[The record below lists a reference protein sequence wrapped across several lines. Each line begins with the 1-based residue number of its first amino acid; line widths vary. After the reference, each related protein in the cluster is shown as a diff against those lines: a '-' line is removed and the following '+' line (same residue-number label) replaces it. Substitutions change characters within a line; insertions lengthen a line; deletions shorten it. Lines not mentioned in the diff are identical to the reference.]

1 MSSCLDSLPGSLE
14 PTYACA
20 TEIVAMGPIA
30 ALLILIIGV
39 PLIKLAK
46 MYLRRLFDRTDVID
60 ESIENFIFRIAGV
73 AMWAILLLT
82 AVNELGINVTGLVAA
97 LGIVGLAIAFASQDT
112 MENIIAGIFIII
124 DRPFREGERILLPK
138 KIGGLYSS
146 WGDVQE
152 IGLRTTTVRSTDG
165 VMLTI
170 PNKQLT
176 KDAVAN
182 FSHRRDMQLRV
193 RIRLGL
199 TPTWGNVTK
208 AEAIVKD
215 IAKNHPD
222 ICQEKPKPP
231 EAVLRDFGDQDVI
244 MEIRYYVENAKQM
257 RPSKSFFVTEILRRF
272 EEEKVTLAFPVRINM
287 NSDVKLEDRG
297 F

>member
-1 MSSCLDSLPGSLE
+1 MGCIDNFPSDLALTPE
-14 PTYACA
+14 CA
-20 TEIVAMGPIA
+20 TELVSLGPVA
-30 ALLILIIGV
+30 ALLTLIIGI
-39 PLIKLAK
+39 PIIKIILR
-46 MYLRRLFDRTDVID
+46 YLKRAFEKYDYID
-60 ESIENFIFRIAGV
+60 QGLENFLFRIVSV
-73 AMWAILLLT
+73 ALWAVVILT
-82 AVNELGINVTGLVAA
+82 AANELGINVTGIVAA
-97 LGIVGLAIAFASQDT
+97 LGIVGLAVAFASQDT
-112 MENIIAGIFIII
+112 MENIIAGVFIII

-170 PNKQLT
+170 PNKLLT

-199 TPTWGNVTK
+199 TPTWSNVTK
-208 AEAIVKD
+208 AEVIVKD

-244 MEIRYYVENAKQM
+244 MEIRYYVENAKRM

-287 NSDVKLEDRG
+287 NSDVELSDLG

>member
-1 MSSCLDSLPGSLE
+1 MNVDDLPSAYECASELVSL
-14 PTYACA
+14 
-20 TEIVAMGPIA
+20 GPVA
-30 ALLILIIGV
+30 ALLTLIIGIPV
-39 PLIKLAK
+39 IKIILI
-46 MYLRRLFDRTDVID
+46 YLQRVFDKYDYID
-60 ESIENFIFRIAGV
+60 QGIENFLFRV
-73 AMWAILLLT
+73 ASVALWAVVLLT
-82 AVNELGINVTGLVAA
+82 AASELGINVTGIVAA
-97 LGIVGLAIAFASQDT
+97 LGIVGLAMAFAAQDT
-112 MENIIAGIFIII
+112 IENIIAGIFLMV

-138 KIGGLYSS
+138 RIGGLYSS

-170 PNKQLT
+170 PNKLLT

-208 AEAIVKD
+208 AEVIIRAF
-215 IAKNHPD
+215 AKNHPD

-244 MEIRYYVENAKQM
+244 MEIRYYVENPKRM

-272 EEEKVTLAFPVRINM
+272 EEENVTLAFPVRINM
-287 NSDVKLEDRG
+287 NSDVELSDLG

>member
-1 MSSCLDSLPGSLE
+1 MGCIENFPNNLA
-14 PTYACA
+14 PTYECA
-20 TEIVAMGPIA
+20 SELASLGPVA
-30 ALLILIIGV
+30 ALLTLIIGI
-39 PLIKLAK
+39 PIIKIILR
-46 MYLRRLFDRTDVID
+46 YLKRAFEKYDYID
-60 ESIENFIFRIAGV
+60 QGLENFLFRIVSV
-73 AMWAILLLT
+73 ALWAVVILT
-82 AVNELGINVTGLVAA
+82 AANELGINVTGIVAA
-97 LGIVGLAIAFASQDT
+97 LGIVGLAMAFAAQDT

-170 PNKQLT
+170 PNKLLT

-208 AEAIVKD
+208 AEVIVKD

-244 MEIRYYVENAKQM
+244 MEIRYYVENAKRM

-287 NSDVKLEDRG
+287 NSDVELSDLG

>member
-1 MSSCLDSLPGSLE
+1 MPSCLDSLPNSLE
-14 PTYACA
+14 PTYSCA
-20 TEIVAMGPIA
+20 TEIVATGPIS
-30 ALLILIIGV
+30 ALLILIIGI

-46 MYLRRLFDRTDVID
+46 RYLRRLFDRTDTLD

-73 AMWAILLLT
+73 AMWAIVLLT
-82 AVNELGINVTGLVAA
+82 AANELGINVTGIVAA
-97 LGIVGLAIAFASQDT
+97 LGIIGLAVAFASQDT

-124 DRPFREGERILLPK
+124 DRPFREGDRILLPK

-146 WGDVQE
+146 WGDVTE
-152 IGLRTTTVRSTDG
+152 IGLRSTRVRSTDG

-170 PNKQLT
+170 PNKLLT
-176 KDAVAN
+176 KEAVAN
-182 FSHRRDMQLRV
+182 FSHRRDMELRV

-208 AEAIVKD
+208 AEEIIKD

-244 MEIRYYVENAKQM
+244 MEIRYYVANPKKM
-257 RPSKSFFVTEILRRF
+257 RSSKSFFVTEILRRF
-272 EEEKVTLAFPVRINM
+272 GEEKVTLAFPVRINM
-287 NSDVKLEDRG
+287 NSDVKLEDLG

>member
-1 MSSCLDSLPGSLE
+1 MGCIENFPNNLA
-14 PTYACA
+14 PTYECA
-20 TEIVAMGPIA
+20 SELASLGPVA
-30 ALLILIIGV
+30 ALLTLIIGI
-39 PLIKLAK
+39 PIIKIILR
-46 MYLRRLFDRTDVID
+46 YLKRAFEKYDYID
-60 ESIENFIFRIAGV
+60 QGLENFLFRIVSV
-73 AMWAILLLT
+73 ALWVLVILT
-82 AVNELGINVTGLVAA
+82 AANELGINVTGIVAA
-97 LGIVGLAIAFASQDT
+97 LGIVGLAVAFASKDT

-124 DRPFREGERILLPK
+124 DRPFREGDRILLPK

-146 WGDVQE
+146 WGDVTE
-152 IGLRTTTVRSTDG
+152 IGLRSTRVRSTDG

-170 PNKQLT
+170 PNKLLT
-176 KDAVAN
+176 KEAVAN
-182 FSHRRDMQLRV
+182 FSHRRDMELRV

-208 AEAIVKD
+208 AEEIVKD

-244 MEIRYYVENAKQM
+244 MEIRYYVANPKKM
-257 RPSKSFFVTEILRRF
+257 RSSKSFFVTEILRRF
-272 EEEKVTLAFPVRINM
+272 GEEKVTLAFPVRINM
-287 NSDVKLEDRG
+287 NSDVKLEDLG

>member
-82 AVNELGINVTGLVAA
+82 AVNELGINVTGIVAA
-97 LGIVGLAIAFASQDT
+97 LGIVGLAVAFASQDT

-208 AEAIVKD
+208 AEEIVKD

>member
-1 MSSCLDSLPGSLE
+1 MSCIENFPNNLA
-14 PTYACA
+14 PTYECA
-20 TEIVAMGPIA
+20 SELASLGPVA
-30 ALLILIIGV
+30 ALLTLIIGI
-39 PLIKLAK
+39 PIIKIILR
-46 MYLRRLFDRTDVID
+46 YLKRAFEKYDYID
-60 ESIENFIFRIAGV
+60 QGLENFIFRIASV
-73 AMWAILLLT
+73 ALWAVVILP
-82 AVNELGINVTGLVAA
+82 AANELGINVTGIVAA
-97 LGIVGLAIAFASQDT
+97 LGIVGLAVAFASQDT

-138 KIGGLYSS
+138 KIGGIYSS

-170 PNKQLT
+170 PNKLLT

-199 TPTWGNVTK
+199 TPTWSNVTK
-208 AEAIVKD
+208 AEVIVKD

-244 MEIRYYVENAKQM
+244 MEIRYYVENAKRM

-272 EEEKVTLAFPVRINM
+272 EEENVTLAFPVRINM
-287 NSDVKLEDRG
+287 NSDVELSDLG

>member
-1 MSSCLDSLPGSLE
+1 MRCSLDSLPDSLG
-14 PTYACA
+14 TAYSCA
-20 TEIVAMGPIA
+20 TELVATGPIS
-30 ALLILIIGV
+30 ALLILVIGI

-46 MYLRRLFDRTDVID
+46 GYLRRLFDRTETLD

-73 AMWAILLLT
+73 AMWAIVLLT
-82 AVNELGINVTGLVAA
+82 AANELGINVTGIVAA
-97 LGIVGLAIAFASQDT
+97 LGIIGLAVAFASQDT

-124 DRPFREGERILLPK
+124 DRPFREGDRILLPK

-146 WGDVQE
+146 WGDVTE
-152 IGLRTTTVRSTDG
+152 IGLRSTRVRSTDG

-170 PNKQLT
+170 PNKLLT
-176 KDAVAN
+176 KEAVAN
-182 FSHRRDMQLRV
+182 FSHRRDMELRV

-208 AEAIVKD
+208 AEEIVKD

-244 MEIRYYVENAKQM
+244 MEIRYYVANPKKM
-257 RPSKSFFVTEILRRF
+257 RSSKSFFVTEILRRF
-272 EEEKVTLAFPVRINM
+272 GEEKVTLAFPVRINM
-287 NSDVKLEDRG
+287 NSDVKLEDLG

>member
-1 MSSCLDSLPGSLE
+1 MTCLEDLPTNLE
-14 PTYACA
+14 PTYDCT
-20 TEIVAMGPIA
+20 TELISLGPIA
-30 ALLILIIGV
+30 ALLTLIIGITI
-39 PLIKLAK
+39 IKIILR
-46 MYLRRLFDRTDVID
+46 YLKRAFEKYDYID
-60 ESIENFIFRIAGV
+60 KGLENFIYKIVSV
-73 AMWAILLLT
+73 ALWVLVILT
-82 AVNELGINVTGLVAA
+82 AANEVGINVMGIVAA
-97 LGIVGLAIAFASQDT
+97 LGIVGLAVAFASQDT
-112 MENIIAGIFIII
+112 MENIIAGIFLII
-124 DRPFREGERILLPK
+124 DRPFREGDRILLPK
-138 KIGGLYSS
+138 KIGGIYSS

-170 PNKQLT
+170 PNKLLT

-199 TPTWGNVTK
+199 TPTWSNVTK
-208 AEAIVKD
+208 AEVIVKD

-244 MEIRYYVENAKQM
+244 MEIRYYVENPKRM

-287 NSDVKLEDRG
+287 NSNVELSDLG

>member
-1 MSSCLDSLPGSLE
+1 MGCIENFPNDLA
-14 PTYACA
+14 PTYECA
-20 TEIVAMGPIA
+20 SELASLGPVA
-30 ALLILIIGV
+30 ALLTLIIGI
-39 PLIKLAK
+39 PIIKIILR
-46 MYLRRLFDRTDVID
+46 YLKRAFEKYDYID
-60 ESIENFIFRIAGV
+60 QGLENFIFRIASV
-73 AMWAILLLT
+73 ALWAVVILT
-82 AVNELGINVTGLVAA
+82 AANELGINVTGIVAA
-97 LGIVGLAIAFASQDT
+97 LGIVGLAMAFAAQDT

-124 DRPFREGERILLPK
+124 DRPFREGDRILLPK

-146 WGDVQE
+146 WGDVTE
-152 IGLRTTTVRSTDG
+152 IGLRSTRVRSTDG

-170 PNKQLT
+170 PNKLLT

-182 FSHRRDMQLRV
+182 FSHRRDMELRV

-199 TPTWGNVTK
+199 PPTWGNVTK
-208 AEAIVKD
+208 AEEIVKD

-222 ICQEKPKPP
+222 VCQEKPKPP

-244 MEIRYYVENAKQM
+244 MEIRYYVENAKRM

-272 EEEKVTLAFPVRINM
+272 EEEKVTLAFPVRVNM
-287 NSDVKLEDRG
+287 NSDVELSDLG

>member
-1 MSSCLDSLPGSLE
+1 MACLENLPTNLE
-14 PTYACA
+14 PTYDCA
-20 TEIVAMGPIA
+20 TELISLGPIA
-30 ALLILIIGV
+30 ALLTLIIGITI
-39 PLIKLAK
+39 IKIILR
-46 MYLRRLFDRTDVID
+46 YLKRAFEKYDYID
-60 ESIENFIFRIAGV
+60 QGLENFIYKIVSV
-73 AMWAILLLT
+73 ALWVLVILT
-82 AVNELGINVTGLVAA
+82 AANEVGINVMGIVAA
-97 LGIVGLAIAFASQDT
+97 LGIVGLAVAFASQDT

-138 KIGGLYSS
+138 KIGGIYSS

-170 PNKQLT
+170 PNKLLT

-199 TPTWGNVTK
+199 TPTWSNVTK
-208 AEAIVKD
+208 AEVIIKD

-231 EAVLRDFGDQDVI
+231 EAVLRDFGDQDVV
-244 MEIRYYVENAKQM
+244 MEIRYYVENAKRM

-287 NSDVKLEDRG
+287 NSNVELSDFG

>member
-1 MSSCLDSLPGSLE
+1 MPSCLDSLPNSLE
-14 PTYACA
+14 STYSCA
-20 TEIVAMGPIA
+20 TEIVATGPIS
-30 ALLILIIGV
+30 ALLILIIGI

-46 MYLRRLFDRTDVID
+46 GYLRRLFDRTDTLD

-73 AMWAILLLT
+73 TMWAILLLT
-82 AVNELGINVTGLVAA
+82 AANELGINVTGIVAA
-97 LGIVGLAIAFASQDT
+97 LGIIGLAVAFASQDT

-146 WGDVQE
+146 WGDVTE
-152 IGLRTTTVRSTDG
+152 IGLRSTRVRSTDG

-170 PNKQLT
+170 PNKLLT
-176 KDAVAN
+176 KEAVAN
-182 FSHRRDMQLRV
+182 FSHRRDMELRV

-208 AEAIVKD
+208 AEEIVKD

-244 MEIRYYVENAKQM
+244 MEIRYYVANPKKM
-257 RPSKSFFVTEILRRF
+257 RSSKSFFVTEILRRF
-272 EEEKVTLAFPVRINM
+272 GEEKVTLAFPVRINM
-287 NSDVKLEDRG
+287 NSDVKLEDLG

>member
-1 MSSCLDSLPGSLE
+1 MRCSLDSLPDSLG
-14 PTYACA
+14 TAYSCA
-20 TEIVAMGPIA
+20 TELVATGPIS

-46 MYLRRLFDRTDVID
+46 RYLRRLFDRTDTLD

-73 AMWAILLLT
+73 AMWAIVLLT
-82 AVNELGINVTGLVAA
+82 AANELGINVTGIVAA
-97 LGIVGLAIAFASQDT
+97 LGIIGLAVAFASQDT

-124 DRPFREGERILLPK
+124 DRPFREGDRILLPK

-146 WGDVQE
+146 WGDVTE
-152 IGLRTTTVRSTDG
+152 IGLRSTRVRSTDG

-170 PNKQLT
+170 PNKLLT
-176 KDAVAN
+176 KEAVAN
-182 FSHRRDMQLRV
+182 FSHRRDMELRV

-208 AEAIVKD
+208 AEDIVKD

-244 MEIRYYVENAKQM
+244 MEIRYYVANPKKM
-257 RPSKSFFVTEILRRF
+257 RSSKSFFVTEILRRF
-272 EEEKVTLAFPVRINM
+272 GEEKVTLAFPVRINM
-287 NSDVKLEDRG
+287 NSDVKLEDLG

>member
-1 MSSCLDSLPGSLE
+1 MGCMENFPNDLA
-14 PTYACA
+14 PTYECA
-20 TEIVAMGPIA
+20 SELASLGPVA
-30 ALLILIIGV
+30 ALLTLIIGI
-39 PLIKLAK
+39 PIIKIILRYLKLAFEK
-46 MYLRRLFDRTDVID
+46 YDYID
-60 ESIENFIFRIAGV
+60 QGLENFLFRIVSV
-73 AMWAILLLT
+73 ALWVLVILT
-82 AVNELGINVTGLVAA
+82 AANELGINVMGIVAA
-97 LGIVGLAIAFASQDT
+97 LGIIGLAVAFASKDT

-124 DRPFREGERILLPK
+124 DRPFREGDRILLPK

-208 AEAIVKD
+208 AEIIVKD

-244 MEIRYYVENAKQM
+244 MEIRYYVENAKEM

>member
-1 MSSCLDSLPGSLE
+1 MSCIENFPNNLA
-14 PTYACA
+14 PTYECA
-20 TEIVAMGPIA
+20 SELASLGPVA
-30 ALLILIIGV
+30 ALLTLIIGI
-39 PLIKLAK
+39 PIIKIILR
-46 MYLRRLFDRTDVID
+46 YLKRAFEKYDYID
-60 ESIENFIFRIAGV
+60 QGLENFIFRIASV
-73 AMWAILLLT
+73 ALWAVVILT
-82 AVNELGINVTGLVAA
+82 AANELGINVTGIVAA
-97 LGIVGLAIAFASQDT
+97 LGIVGLAMAFAAQDT

-170 PNKQLT
+170 PNKLLT

-199 TPTWGNVTK
+199 TPTWSNVTK
-208 AEAIVKD
+208 AEVIVKD

-244 MEIRYYVENAKQM
+244 MEIRYYVENAKRM

-287 NSDVKLEDRG
+287 NSDVELSDLG

>member
-1 MSSCLDSLPGSLE
+1 MSNCLDSLPNSLE
-14 PTYACA
+14 PTYSCA
-20 TEIVAMGPIA
+20 TEIVATGPIS

-46 MYLRRLFDRTDVID
+46 RYLRRLFDRTETLD

-73 AMWAILLLT
+73 DMWAIVLLT
-82 AVNELGINVTGLVAA
+82 SANELGINVTGIVAA
-97 LGIVGLAIAFASQDT
+97 LGIIGLAVAFASQDT

-124 DRPFREGERILLPK
+124 DRPFREGDRILLPK

-146 WGDVQE
+146 WGDVTE
-152 IGLRTTTVRSTDG
+152 IGLRSTRVRSTDG

-170 PNKQLT
+170 PNKLLT
-176 KDAVAN
+176 KEAVAN
-182 FSHRRDMQLRV
+182 FSHRRDMELRV

-208 AEAIVKD
+208 AEEIVKD

-244 MEIRYYVENAKQM
+244 MEIRYYVANPKKM
-257 RPSKSFFVTEILRRF
+257 RSSKSFFVTEILRRF
-272 EEEKVTLAFPVRINM
+272 GEEKVTLAFPVRINM
-287 NSDVKLEDRG
+287 NSDVKLEDLG

>member
-1 MSSCLDSLPGSLE
+1 MRCSLDNLPDSLGTAYS
-14 PTYACA
+14 CA
-20 TEIVAMGPIA
+20 TELVATGPIS
-30 ALLILIIGV
+30 ALLILVIGI
-39 PLIKLAK
+39 PLIKIAK
-46 MYLRRLFDRTDVID
+46 GYLRRLFDRTETLD

-73 AMWAILLLT
+73 AMWAIVLLT
-82 AVNELGINVTGLVAA
+82 AANELGINVTGIVAA
-97 LGIVGLAIAFASQDT
+97 LGIIGLAVAFASQDT

-124 DRPFREGERILLPK
+124 DRPFREGDRILLPK

-146 WGDVQE
+146 WGDVTE
-152 IGLRTTTVRSTDG
+152 IGLRSTRVRSTDG

-170 PNKQLT
+170 PNKLLT
-176 KDAVAN
+176 KEAVAN
-182 FSHRRDMQLRV
+182 FSHRRDMELRV

-208 AEAIVKD
+208 AEEIVKD

-244 MEIRYYVENAKQM
+244 MEIRYYVANPKKM
-257 RPSKSFFVTEILRRF
+257 RSSKSFFVTEILRRF
-272 EEEKVTLAFPVRINM
+272 GEEKVTLAFPVRINM
-287 NSDVKLEDRG
+287 NSDVKLEDLG

>member
-1 MSSCLDSLPGSLE
+1 MGCIDNFPSDLALTPE
-14 PTYACA
+14 CA
-20 TEIVAMGPIA
+20 TELVSLGPVA
-30 ALLILIIGV
+30 ALLTLIIGI
-39 PLIKLAK
+39 PIIKIILI
-46 MYLRRLFDRTDVID
+46 YLQRVFDKYDYID
-60 ESIENFIFRIAGV
+60 QGIENFLFRV
-73 AMWAILLLT
+73 ASVALWAVVLLT
-82 AVNELGINVTGLVAA
+82 AASELGINVTGIVAA
-97 LGIVGLAIAFASQDT
+97 LGIVGLAMAFAAQDT
-112 MENIIAGIFIII
+112 IENIIAGIFLMV

-138 KIGGLYSS
+138 RIGGLYSS

-170 PNKQLT
+170 PNKLLT

-208 AEAIVKD
+208 AEVIIRD

-272 EEEKVTLAFPVRINM
+272 GEEKVTLAFPVRINM
-287 NSDVKLEDRG
+287 NSDVELSDLG

>member
-1 MSSCLDSLPGSLE
+1 MRCSLDSLPDSLG
-14 PTYACA
+14 TAYSCA
-20 TEIVAMGPIA
+20 TELVATGPIS

-46 MYLRRLFDRTDVID
+46 RYLRRLFDRTDTLD

-73 AMWAILLLT
+73 AMWAIVLLT
-82 AVNELGINVTGLVAA
+82 AANELGINVTGIVAA
-97 LGIVGLAIAFASQDT
+97 LGIIGLAVAFASQDT

-170 PNKQLT
+170 PNKLLT

-208 AEAIVKD
+208 AEVIVKD

-244 MEIRYYVENAKQM
+244 MEIRYYVANPKKM
-257 RPSKSFFVTEILRRF
+257 RSSKSFFVTEILRRF
-272 EEEKVTLAFPVRINM
+272 GEEKVTLAFPVRINM
-287 NSDVKLEDRG
+287 NSDVKLEDLG

>member
-46 MYLRRLFDRTDVID
+46 RYLRQLFDRTDVLD

-97 LGIVGLAIAFASQDT
+97 LGIVGLAVAFASQDT

>member
-1 MSSCLDSLPGSLE
+1 MSICLDSLPGSLE

-20 TEIVAMGPIA
+20 TEIVATGPIS

-46 MYLRRLFDRTDVID
+46 RYLRQLFDRTAALD

-82 AVNELGINVTGLVAA
+82 AVNELGINVTGIVAA
-97 LGIVGLAIAFASQDT
+97 LGIVGLAVAFASQDT

-244 MEIRYYVENAKQM
+244 MEIRYYVENAKRM

>member
-46 MYLRRLFDRTDVID
+46 RYLRQLFDRTDALD

-97 LGIVGLAIAFASQDT
+97 LGIVGLAVAFASQDT

-124 DRPFREGERILLPK
+124 DRPFREGDRILLPK

-244 MEIRYYVENAKQM
+244 MEIRYYVENAKEM

>member
-1 MSSCLDSLPGSLE
+1 MSNCLDSLPNSLE
-14 PTYACA
+14 PTYSCA
-20 TEIVAMGPIA
+20 TEIVATGPIS

-46 MYLRRLFDRTDVID
+46 RYLRRLFDRTETLD

-73 AMWAILLLT
+73 AMWAIVLLT
-82 AVNELGINVTGLVAA
+82 AANELGINVTGIVAA
-97 LGIVGLAIAFASQDT
+97 LGIIGLAVAFASQDT

-124 DRPFREGERILLPK
+124 DRPFREGDRILLPK

-146 WGDVQE
+146 WGDVTE
-152 IGLRTTTVRSTDG
+152 IGLRSTRVRSTDG

-170 PNKQLT
+170 PNKLLT
-176 KDAVAN
+176 KEAVAN
-182 FSHRRDMQLRV
+182 FSHRRDMELRV

-208 AEAIVKD
+208 AEEIVKD

-244 MEIRYYVENAKQM
+244 MEIRYYVANPKKM
-257 RPSKSFFVTEILRRF
+257 RSSKSFFVTEILRRF
-272 EEEKVTLAFPVRINM
+272 GEEKVTLAFPVRINM
-287 NSDVKLEDRG
+287 NSDVKLEDLG

>member
-1 MSSCLDSLPGSLE
+1 MEDFPNNLA
-14 PTYACA
+14 PTYECA
-20 TEIVAMGPIA
+20 SELASLGPVA
-30 ALLILIIGV
+30 ALLTLIIGI
-39 PLIKLAK
+39 PIIKIILR
-46 MYLRRLFDRTDVID
+46 YLKRAFEKYDYID
-60 ESIENFIFRIAGV
+60 QGLENFLFRIVSV
-73 AMWAILLLT
+73 ALWVVVILTT
-82 AVNELGINVTGLVAA
+82 ANELGINVTGIVAA
-97 LGIVGLAIAFASQDT
+97 LGIVGLAVAFASQDT

-170 PNKQLT
+170 PNKLLT

-208 AEAIVKD
+208 AEVIVKD

-244 MEIRYYVENAKQM
+244 MEIRYYVENAKRM

-287 NSDVKLEDRG
+287 NSDVELNDLG

>member
-1 MSSCLDSLPGSLE
+1 
-14 PTYACA
+14 
-20 TEIVAMGPIA
+20 
-30 ALLILIIGV
+30 
-39 PLIKLAK
+39 
-46 MYLRRLFDRTDVID
+46 
-60 ESIENFIFRIAGV
+60 
-73 AMWAILLLT
+73 
-82 AVNELGINVTGLVAA
+82 
-97 LGIVGLAIAFASQDT
+97 LGIVGLAVAFASQDT
-112 MENIIAGIFIII
+112 MENIIAGVFIII

-138 KIGGLYSS
+138 KIGGHYSS

-170 PNKQLT
+170 PNKLLT

-199 TPTWGNVTK
+199 TPTWSNVTK
-208 AEAIVKD
+208 AAVIVTD

-244 MEIRYYVENAKQM
+244 MEIRYYVENAKRM

-287 NSDVKLEDRG
+287 NSDVELSDLG

>member
-1 MSSCLDSLPGSLE
+1 L
-14 PTYACA
+14 
-20 TEIVAMGPIA
+20 
-30 ALLILIIGV
+30 
-39 PLIKLAK
+39 
-46 MYLRRLFDRTDVID
+46 VI
-60 ESIENFIFRIAGV
+60 
-73 AMWAILLLT
+73 LT
-82 AVNELGINVTGLVAA
+82 AANELGINVTGIVAA
-97 LGIVGLAIAFASQDT
+97 LGIIGLAVAFASQDT

-170 PNKQLT
+170 PNKLLT

-208 AEAIVKD
+208 AEVIVKD

-244 MEIRYYVENAKQM
+244 MEIRYYVEDAKQM

-272 EEEKVTLAFPVRINM
+272 GEEKVTLAFPVRINM
-287 NSDVKLEDRG
+287 NSDVELSDLG

>member
-1 MSSCLDSLPGSLE
+1 MENFPNDLA
-14 PTYACA
+14 PTYECA
-20 TEIVAMGPIA
+20 SELASLGPVA
-30 ALLILIIGV
+30 ALLTLIIGITIIKII
-39 PLIKLAK
+39 LRYLKLAFEK
-46 MYLRRLFDRTDVID
+46 YDYID
-60 ESIENFIFRIAGV
+60 QGLENFLFRIVSV
-73 AMWAILLLT
+73 ALWVLVILT
-82 AVNELGINVTGLVAA
+82 AANELGINVMGIVAA
-97 LGIVGLAIAFASQDT
+97 LGIVGLAVAFASKDT

-208 AEAIVKD
+208 AEVIVKD

>member
-1 MSSCLDSLPGSLE
+1 MGCMENFPNDLA
-14 PTYACA
+14 PTYECA
-20 TEIVAMGPIA
+20 SELASLGPVA
-30 ALLILIIGV
+30 ALLTLIIGI
-39 PLIKLAK
+39 PIIKIILRYLKLAFEK
-46 MYLRRLFDRTDVID
+46 YDYID
-60 ESIENFIFRIAGV
+60 QGLENFLFRIVSV
-73 AMWAILLLT
+73 ALWVLVILT
-82 AVNELGINVTGLVAA
+82 AANELGINVMGIVAA
-97 LGIVGLAIAFASQDT
+97 LGIVGLAVAFASKDT

-124 DRPFREGERILLPK
+124 DRPFREGDRILLPK

-208 AEAIVKD
+208 AEVIVKD

>member
-1 MSSCLDSLPGSLE
+1 MRCSLDSLPDSPGTAYS
-14 PTYACA
+14 CA
-20 TEIVAMGPIA
+20 TELVATGPIS

-46 MYLRRLFDRTDVID
+46 RYLRRLFDRTDTLD

-73 AMWAILLLT
+73 AMWAIVLLT
-82 AVNELGINVTGLVAA
+82 AANELGINVTGIVAA
-97 LGIVGLAIAFASQDT
+97 LGIIGLAVAFASQDT

-124 DRPFREGERILLPK
+124 DRPFREGDRILLPK

-146 WGDVQE
+146 WGDVTE
-152 IGLRTTTVRSTDG
+152 IGLRSTRVRSTDG

-170 PNKQLT
+170 PNKLLT
-176 KDAVAN
+176 KEAVAN
-182 FSHRRDMQLRV
+182 FSHRRDMELRV

-208 AEAIVKD
+208 AEEIIKD

-244 MEIRYYVENAKQM
+244 MEIRYYVANPKKM
-257 RPSKSFFVTEILRRF
+257 RSSKSFFVTEILRRF
-272 EEEKVTLAFPVRINM
+272 GEEKVTLAFPVRINM
-287 NSDVKLEDRG
+287 NSNVKLEDLG

>member
-1 MSSCLDSLPGSLE
+1 MRCSLDSLPDSLG
-14 PTYACA
+14 TAYSCA
-20 TEIVAMGPIA
+20 TELVATGPIS

-46 MYLRRLFDRTDVID
+46 RYLRRLFDRTDTLD

-73 AMWAILLLT
+73 AMWAIVLLT
-82 AVNELGINVTGLVAA
+82 AANELGINVTGIVAA
-97 LGIVGLAIAFASQDT
+97 LGIIGLAVAFASQDT

-124 DRPFREGERILLPK
+124 DRPFREGDRILLPK

-146 WGDVQE
+146 WGDVTE
-152 IGLRTTTVRSTDG
+152 IGLRSTRVRSTDG

-170 PNKQLT
+170 PNKLLT
-176 KDAVAN
+176 KEAVAN
-182 FSHRRDMQLRV
+182 FSHRRDMELRV

-208 AEAIVKD
+208 AEVIVKD

-244 MEIRYYVENAKQM
+244 MEIRYYVANPKKM
-257 RPSKSFFVTEILRRF
+257 RSSKSFFVTEILRRF
-272 EEEKVTLAFPVRINM
+272 GEEKVTLAFPVRINM
-287 NSDVKLEDRG
+287 NSDVKLEDLG

>member
-97 LGIVGLAIAFASQDT
+97 LGIVGLAVAFASQDT

-208 AEAIVKD
+208 AEVIVKD

>member
-124 DRPFREGERILLPK
+124 DRPFREGDRILLPK

>member
-1 MSSCLDSLPGSLE
+1 MGCIENFPNNLA
-14 PTYACA
+14 PTYECA
-20 TEIVAMGPIA
+20 SELANLGPVA
-30 ALLILIIGV
+30 ALLTLIIGISI
-39 PLIKLAK
+39 IKIILR
-46 MYLRRLFDRTDVID
+46 YLKRAFEKYDYID
-60 ESIENFIFRIAGV
+60 QGLENFLFRIVSV
-73 AMWAILLLT
+73 ALWVVVILT
-82 AVNELGINVTGLVAA
+82 AANELGINVTGIVAA
-97 LGIVGLAIAFASQDT
+97 LGIVGLAVAFASQDT

-124 DRPFREGERILLPK
+124 DRPFREGDRILLPK

-170 PNKQLT
+170 PNKLLT

-199 TPTWGNVTK
+199 TPTWSNVTK
-208 AEAIVKD
+208 AEVIVKD

-244 MEIRYYVENAKQM
+244 MEIRYYVENAKRM

-287 NSDVKLEDRG
+287 NSDVELNDLG